1 MSGDTKKAI
10 EELVRGRELTNQ
22 LRDLLSKSAGY
33 ESGSEDLV
41 IKICNT
47 FANSLSILRNPNRD
61 SGDHLEVC
69 QKRRKEMRCDGRK
82 PEDWG
87 EIQSSKTSPSGSDST
102 STPKDGREGSYKS
115 RFSLQ
120 ISKCENDE
128 VLFSCYNGFIYR
140 KKESARKSISSALTD
155 DGYAWRKYG
164 QKQILNSIYP
174 RSYYR
179 CTYRKEQG
187 CLATKQVQMI
197 QDDPPKFESIY
208 LGHHTCKNT
217 LDPSH
222 FILDHPISDDPSRI
236 LSFANKQYNPF
247 FSSPN
252 QESNEITY
260 NGSSS
265 SDYLSTIDPSAEMS
279 VLSADQDVI
288 SGFEDSLQDL
298 DELLDF

>member
-41 IKICNT
+41 TKICNT
-47 FANSLSILRNPNRD
+47 FANSLSILRNPN
-61 SGDHLEVC
+61 SGDYLELEVC
-69 QKRRKEMRCDGRK
+69 QKRRKEMGCDGRK

-87 EIQSSKTSPSGSDST
+87 EIQSSKSSPSGSGSG
-102 STPKDGREGSYKS
+102 STPKDTKDGRGSYKS
-115 RFSLQ
+115 R
-120 ISKCENDE
+120 
-128 VLFSCYNGFIYR
+128 
-140 KKESARKSISSALTD
+140 KKGVAQALESSRKSISSALTD

-164 QKQILNSIYP
+164 QKQILNSIHP

-222 FILDHPISDDPSRI
+222 FILDHPISDDPSTI

-247 FSSPN
+247 FLSPN
-252 QESNEITY
+252 QESNEVTY

-288 SGFEDSLQDL
+288 SGFEDSVQDL
-298 DELLDF
+298 DELLEF

>member
-1 MSGDTKKAI
+1 
-10 EELVRGRELTNQ
+10 
-22 LRDLLSKSAGY
+22 
-33 ESGSEDLV
+33 
-41 IKICNT
+41 
-47 FANSLSILRNPNRD
+47 
-61 SGDHLEVC
+61 
-69 QKRRKEMRCDGRK
+69 
-82 PEDWG
+82 
-87 EIQSSKTSPSGSDST
+87 
-102 STPKDGREGSYKS
+102 
-115 RFSLQ
+115 
-120 ISKCENDE
+120 
-128 VLFSCYNGFIYR
+128 
-140 KKESARKSISSALTD
+140 
-155 DGYAWRKYG
+155 
-164 QKQILNSIYP
+164 
-174 RSYYR
+174 
-179 CTYRKEQG
+179 
-187 CLATKQVQMI
+187 MI

>member
-1 MSGDTKKAI
+1 MSGDTKLKAI

-61 SGDHLEVC
+61 SGDHSEVC

-87 EIQSSKTSPSGSDST
+87 ELHSSKTSPSGSDST
-102 STPKDGREGSYKS
+102 STPKDRREGSYKS
-115 RFSLQ
+115 
-120 ISKCENDE
+120 
-128 VLFSCYNGFIYR
+128 R

-164 QKQILNSIYP
+164 QKQILNSIHP

-208 LGHHTCKNT
+208 LGPHTCKNT
-217 LDPSH
+217 LDPSQ
-222 FILDHPISDDPSRI
+222 FILDHPISGDPSRI

-288 SGFEDSLQDL
+288 SGFEDSVQDL